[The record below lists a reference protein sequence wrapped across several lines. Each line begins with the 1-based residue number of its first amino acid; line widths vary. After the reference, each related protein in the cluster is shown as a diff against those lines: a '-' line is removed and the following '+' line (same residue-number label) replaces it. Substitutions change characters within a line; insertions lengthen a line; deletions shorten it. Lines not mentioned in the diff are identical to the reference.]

1 MSERTTEAQL
11 IEFRGRTPIF
21 VRLFL
26 SVLVIVVI
34 TELIGTKTVD
44 VGIAKIVLLPMLFAV
59 IIATLVTP
67 DVLGKSITVLRKVIG
82 SEEIALAG
90 PLVAISLLPLAVR
103 GGTLVGPA
111 IGRVVQAGAAF
122 LLQELGNLGTILIGL
137 PIAIWLGLRRE
148 AVGATVSICR
158 EPTLGII
165 SERYGIDSPEGT
177 GALGTYLV
185 GTILGTVFFSIL
197 GSVALTTRLH
207 PYALAMACGVGSAS
221 MMTTSAGAL
230 ATAVPEMK
238 DTILAY
244 AATSNM
250 LTGVTGV
257 YAEVFLALPL
267 VNSLYNRIASRKRGK
282 R

>member
-1 MSERTTEAQL
+1 MSDQRNEAQL
-11 IEFRGRTPIF
+11 IEWRGRTSIF
-21 VRLFL
+21 ARLFL
-26 SVLVIVVI
+26 SVLLIVII

-44 VGIAKIVLLPMLFAV
+44 VVIAKIVLLPMLFAV
-59 IIATLVTP
+59 VIATLITP
-67 DVLGKSITVLRKVIG
+67 DVLGKSITILKKVINKD
-82 SEEIALAG
+82 EIALAG
-90 PLVAISLLPLAVR
+90 PLVALSLLPLAVR

-111 IGRVVQAGAAF
+111 IGRVVQAGPAL
-122 LLQELGNLGTILIGL
+122 LLQELGNIGTILIGL
-137 PIAIWLGLRRE
+137 PVAMWMGLKRE
-148 AVGATVSICR
+148 AIGATVSICR

-185 GTILGTVFFSIL
+185 GTVLGTVFFSIL
-197 GSVALTTRLH
+197 GSVALASRLH

-230 ATAVPEMK
+230 AAAVPEMK

-244 AATSNM
+244 AAMSNM
-250 LTGVTGV
+250 LTGIDGV

-267 VNSLYNRIASRKRGK
+267 VNFLYDKISSRKRGK

>member
-1 MSERTTEAQL
+1 
-11 IEFRGRTPIF
+11 
-21 VRLFL
+21 
-26 SVLVIVVI
+26 VII

-44 VGIAKIVLLPMLFAV
+44 VRIAKIVLLPMLFAV
-59 IIATLVTP
+59 VIATLITP
-67 DVLGKSITVLRKVIG
+67 DVLGKSITILRKVINKD
-82 SEEIALAG
+82 EIALAG
-90 PLVAISLLPLAVR
+90 PLVALSLLPLAVR

-111 IGRVVQAGAAF
+111 IGRVVQAGPAL
-122 LLQELGNLGTILIGL
+122 LLQELGNLGTIFIGL
-137 PIAIWLGLRRE
+137 PVAIWLGFKRE

-165 SERYGIDSPEGT
+165 SERYGIGSPEGT

-185 GTILGTVFFSIL
+185 GTVLGTVFFSIL
-197 GSVALTTRLH
+197 GSVALASRLH

-230 ATAVPEMK
+230 AAAVPEMK

-250 LTGVTGV
+250 LTGISGV

-267 VNSLYNRIASRKRGK
+267 VNFLYDKISSRKRGK

>member
-1 MSERTTEAQL
+1 MSDQKHEAQL
-11 IEFRGRTPIF
+11 IEWRGRTPIF
-21 VRLFL
+21 ARLFL
-26 SVLVIVVI
+26 SVLVIVII

-44 VGIAKIVLLPMLFAV
+44 VRIAKIVLLPMLFAV
-59 IIATLVTP
+59 VIATLITP
-67 DVLGKSITVLRKVIG
+67 DVLGRSITILKKVINKD
-82 SEEIALAG
+82 EIALAG
-90 PLVAISLLPLAVR
+90 PLVALSLLPLAVR

-111 IGRVVQAGAAF
+111 IGRVVQAGPAL
-122 LLQELGNLGTILIGL
+122 LLQELGNIGTILLGL
-137 PIAIWLGLRRE
+137 PVAMWMGLKRE
-148 AVGATVSICR
+148 AIGATVSICR

-185 GTILGTVFFSIL
+185 GTVLGTVFFSIL
-197 GSVALTTRLH
+197 GSVALSSRLH

-230 ATAVPEMK
+230 AAAVPEMK

-244 AATSNM
+244 AAMSNM
-250 LTGVTGV
+250 LTGIDGV

-267 VNSLYNRIASRKRGK
+267 VNFLYDKISSRKRGK